1 MWWYQLLSM
10 VYHKSSKTHCYM
22 YLVSADYPVR
32 CERKHQWKPTQLGP
46 YEVEDMIQCLKGEN
60 CINALVTVAI

>member
-22 YLVSADYPVR
+22 YLVSAGYPVH
-32 CERKHQWKPTQLGP
+32 CERKHQSGNLRNSVPAKWKITFK
-46 YEVEDMIQCLKGEN
+46 V
-60 CINALVTVAI
+60 